1 MYNINTREF
10 FKGVSMVNIEN
21 VSFSYTKG
29 KPVIENLSINVD
41 DGAYLSV
48 IGENGSGKS
57 TLIKLMLGFYKPTGG
72 KIKIKTKK
80 IGYVSQRI
88 GNLNNK
94 FPITI
99 YELLYCHLKAIK
111 CKDKK
116 QIFNV
121 LKMVGMEG
129 FKNQLIGNLSGGQIQ
144 RIFIAKALLGSPQL
158 LIFDEIF
165 TGVDEKA
172 QKEIMDILADINKN
186 GITIISVDHNLIS
199 VYKNSSHILKLK
211 NGKGI
216 IYNRED
222 FKDMEANYA
231 TV

>member
-1 MYNINTREF
+1 
-10 FKGVSMVNIEN
+10 MVNIEN
-21 VSFSYTKG
+21 ISFSYTSG

-72 KIKIKTKK
+72 KIEIKTKK

-111 CKDKK
+111 CKDRT
-116 QIFNV
+116 QIFKV
-121 LKMVGMEG
+121 LKMVGMDG

-144 RIFIAKALLGSPQL
+144 RIFIAKALLGNPEL

-172 QKEIMDILADINKN
+172 QKEILDILSNINKD
-186 GITIISVDHNLIS
+186 GITIISVDHNLVS
-199 VYKNSSHILKLK
+199 VYKNSSHILKLT
-211 NGKGI
+211 NGRGI

-222 FKDMEANYA
+222 FKEAYYA